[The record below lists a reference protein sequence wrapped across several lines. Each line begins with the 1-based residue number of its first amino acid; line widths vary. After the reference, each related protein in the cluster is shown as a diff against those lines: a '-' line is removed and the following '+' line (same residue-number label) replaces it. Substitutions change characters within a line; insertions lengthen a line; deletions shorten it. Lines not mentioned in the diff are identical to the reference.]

1 VTGFERRR
9 FVAALLAAITLCSGI
24 LNLISVVGGAPQP
37 TMLVAVFPLE
47 FSPLSRT
54 LTILIGFGL
63 IISSFNIYK
72 RKKRAL
78 AIVLALSSLSTILHL
93 TRELN
98 YRETM
103 LSSALFLLLLFTR
116 NTFTVKSSRP
126 DFRSGLLRL
135 LVSAVV
141 AVSYGITGF
150 WLLDE
155 RQFGMNFRIEDA
167 IAATLRC
174 LSLSG
179 DQRLLPHTQ
188 YGHWFL
194 DSLFLITLTAG
205 VYSGFALFR
214 PMLYRFRIVPRERA
228 IAREIV
234 RRYARTPLDL
244 FKLWPDKS
252 YFFSP
257 SQRCVIAYRV
267 ADNTAIA
274 LGDPVGPEAEIGA
287 TVREFLEMCREN
299 GWAVAF
305 YQILPDFLPMYRRL
319 GMKTLKIGDDAIVDL
334 PEFSLQ
340 GKSKRELRSK
350 VRQLDA
356 IGIHTCEFQPPVPD
370 GIIAQLKAVSDQWLR
385 IPGRRERS
393 FTLGQFDPD
402 YLRSKPVL
410 VALDSSGTVLAFINL
425 ISVDGSEITGDLMRR
440 RRDAPNGIM
449 DYLFIKLF
457 LYARERGYARVSLG
471 MAPMTGFEER
481 EGATTEERAIHGLFQ
496 KLDCFFSF
504 RGLYH
509 YKSKFATSWEPRYL
523 VYRSIL
529 ELPRTAFALRHLSEI
544 RKEKNVP
551 GANEDEPAYRSK
563 YKIVTMPCSK
573 LMAIGALILAFS
585 ATVCAENPKPGKNEL
600 TIRGQRETVYFYP
613 AEGDGPR
620 RKILFAPGDGRWR
633 GFAIT
638 ITEELAKAGYDV
650 YCIDTRRYLES
661 FTGPVV
667 LSTAEISADFNQMA
681 RWIQQGGQERLLLI
695 GWSEGAG
702 LALAATANAA
712 NQTILDGLLAIGT
725 PEYNIL
731 AWHWTDIGAEITKKL
746 PHEPTFKSAD
756 FIASVSPLPLFVIAS
771 TSNEYVTPE
780 ATRALFSAAREPKRL
795 FMIDAR
801 DHKYSGNTE
810 GFFRALREGLN
821 WIQQQHR

>member
-1 VTGFERRR
+1 MQYGPIPGWYYLRAVSPHRFHGHGRPTLVKSEPLSQHRQSAFRSVTGFERRR
-9 FVAALLAAITLCSGI
+9 FVAAFLAAITLCSGI
-24 LNLISVVGGAPQP
+24 LNLISVIGGVSQP
-37 TMLVAVFPLE
+37 RMLVAVFPLE
-47 FSPLSRT
+47 FSRLSRT
-54 LTILIGFGL
+54 LTILIGFAL

-78 AIVLALSSLSTILHL
+78 AIVLALSSSSTIFHL

-98 YRETM
+98 YQEAM

-116 NTFTVKSSRP
+116 NTFTVKSSTP

-155 RQFGMNFRIEDA
+155 RHFDMNFRIEDA
-167 IAATLRC
+167 VAATLRC
-174 LSLSG
+174 LSLAG

-228 IAREIV
+228 IARQIV
-234 RRYARTPLDL
+234 QRYARTPLDL

-257 SQRCVIAYRV
+257 SQRCVVAYRV
-267 ADNTAIA
+267 ADNIAIA
-274 LGDPVGPEAEIGA
+274 LGDPVGPDAEIGA
-287 TVREFLEMCREN
+287 TMREFLEMCREN

-305 YQILPDFLPMYRRL
+305 YQTLPDFLPMYVRL

-350 VRQLDA
+350 VRQLEA
-356 IGIHTCEFQPPVPD
+356 IGIHTREFQPPVPD

-402 YLRSKPVL
+402 YLRSRPVL
-410 VALDSSGTVLAFINL
+410 VALDRSGTALAFINL
-425 ISVDGSEITGDLMRR
+425 ISVDESEITGDLMRR
-440 RRDAPNGIM
+440 HRDAPNGIM

-457 LYARERGYARVSLG
+457 LYARERGFARVSLG

-481 EGATTEERAIHGLFQ
+481 EEVTTEERAIHGLFQ
-496 KLDCFFSF
+496 KLDFFFSF

-509 YKSKFATSWEPRYL
+509 YKAKFATSWEPRYL

-529 ELPRTAFALRHLSEI
+529 ELPRTAFALRRLSEI
-544 RKEKNVP
+544 RKEKNVRS
-551 GANEDEPAYRSK
+551 ASEDEPAYGSK
-563 YKIVTMPCSK
+563 
-573 LMAIGALILAFS
+573 
-585 ATVCAENPKPGKNEL
+585 
-600 TIRGQRETVYFYP
+600 
-613 AEGDGPR
+613 
-620 RKILFAPGDGRWR
+620 
-633 GFAIT
+633 
-638 ITEELAKAGYDV
+638 
-650 YCIDTRRYLES
+650 
-661 FTGPVV
+661 
-667 LSTAEISADFNQMA
+667 
-681 RWIQQGGQERLLLI
+681 
-695 GWSEGAG
+695 
-702 LALAATANAA
+702 
-712 NQTILDGLLAIGT
+712 
-725 PEYNIL
+725 
-731 AWHWTDIGAEITKKL
+731 
-746 PHEPTFKSAD
+746 
-756 FIASVSPLPLFVIAS
+756 
-771 TSNEYVTPE
+771 
-780 ATRALFSAAREPKRL
+780 
-795 FMIDAR
+795 
-801 DHKYSGNTE
+801 
-810 GFFRALREGLN
+810 
-821 WIQQQHR
+821 